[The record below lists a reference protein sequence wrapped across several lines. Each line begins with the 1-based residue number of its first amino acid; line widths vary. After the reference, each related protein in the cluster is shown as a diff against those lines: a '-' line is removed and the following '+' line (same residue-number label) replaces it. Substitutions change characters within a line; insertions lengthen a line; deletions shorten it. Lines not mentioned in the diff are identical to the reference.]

1 MTKAQGLRDVFG
13 WNLPFE
19 PQLVGPRL
27 LDLLKRGGLLH
38 EVGNCLRSRVRVS
51 SLGDDL
57 FLHSAFP
64 TDAPDAV
71 FFGPDTYR
79 FANFI
84 REELKTAPAGGVV
97 VDVGAGAGAGAIT
110 AARRGR
116 PSRLVL
122 TDVNARA
129 LRLAAANLKAA
140 GLGAELIRS
149 NGLDGL
155 DCRADL
161 IVANP
166 PFIAGSDGHTYRD
179 GGARH
184 GAQLSLDWALSAVD
198 RLNPGGRLLL
208 YTGSAIVDGEDRFHT
223 ALATQIDAGRAR
235 IGYREL
241 DPDIF
246 GGMLGSEAYAD
257 VERIAAVGVVLTR
270 S

>member
-116 PSRLVL
+116 PSR
-122 TDVNARA
+122 
-129 LRLAAANLKAA
+129 
-140 GLGAELIRS
+140 LGAELIRS